1 MIMKKRTLLVVA
13 LISFLGA
20 AFFLAWAIQTAWI
33 ASFPGCNCPQ
43 LAYWFYS
50 QLFGFAV
57 LVVIGVALIWRM
69 KLKSINA
76 SDAK

>member
-1 MIMKKRTLLVVA
+1 MKKRTSLVVA
-13 LISFLGA
+13 LISFSGA

-33 ASFPGCNCPQ
+33 ASFPGCSCPQ

-50 QLFGFAV
+50 QFFGFVV
-57 LVVIGVALIWRM
+57 LAIIGGVLLWKM
-69 KLKSINA
+69 KEKSRNA